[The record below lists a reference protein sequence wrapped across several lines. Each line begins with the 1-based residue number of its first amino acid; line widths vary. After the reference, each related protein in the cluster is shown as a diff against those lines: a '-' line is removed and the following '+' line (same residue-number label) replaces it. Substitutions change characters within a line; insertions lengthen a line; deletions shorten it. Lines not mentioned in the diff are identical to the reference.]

1 MREFFV
7 VWAPKWSLGVSH
19 GQDMSCCERMDHSK
33 RLPNSQFKVLMNE
46 AGGLCASLQAQ
57 N

>member
-33 RLPNSQFKVLMNE
+33 RLPNSQFKVLVNKP
-46 AGGLCASLQAQ
+46 GG
-57 N
+57 